1 MNERNFIRDT
11 FKAGKEQG
19 LATTRNASDVIVS
32 DDSHEYEWNRRYDA
46 FAVSPIHRNC
56 FLNIVWLRSPRD
68 SK

>member
-1 MNERNFIRDT
+1 MNERNFSRDT
-11 FKAGKEQG
+11 FQAGKEQG

-32 DDSHEYEWNRRYDA
+32 DDSHESEWNPQYDA
-46 FAVSPIHRNC
+46 FVVSRIPRNY